1 MNKLNSQ
8 RYFRLLTGLLC
19 VLSSTSSRAQ
29 LIVIYDSGETQ
40 PLAPYLQS
48 LQPEKPQNKPQNKPQ
63 KKPSPQPQLLGP
75 ADISNMLPM
84 HSPGLTVG
92 TLSPLD
98 SNPPQLTLLAKG
110 NPRPFFLIG
119 TDERSRQWLLAHRSQ
134 LVSLGAVGMVVQ
146 ANTEEE
152 LEGIAAIANGLP
164 ITLGSASDIAKA
176 LGIRHYPVLISAR
189 GVEQ

>member
-1 MNKLNSQ
+1 MNILNSQ
-8 RYFRLLTGLLC
+8 RYCRLLTGLLC
-19 VLSSTSSRAQ
+19 VLSSTLSWAE

-48 LQPEKPQNKPQNKPQ
+48 LRPEKPQSKPQNKPRPQ
-63 KKPSPQPQLLGP
+63 TQLLGP
-75 ADISNMLPM
+75 ADIGNLLPM
-84 HSPGLTVG
+84 RSPGLTVG
-92 TLSPLD
+92 TISPLA
-98 SNPPQLTLLAKG
+98 SNKPKVTLLAKG

-119 TDERSRQWLLAHRSQ
+119 ADKRSQQWLATYRSQ

-146 ANTEEE
+146 ANTLEE
-152 LEGIAAIANGLP
+152 LERIATIAGGLP

-176 LGIRHYPVLISAR
+176 LGIRHYPVLISAQ

>member
-8 RYFRLLTGLLC
+8 RYYRLLTGLFC
-19 VLSSTSSRAQ
+19 VLSSTLSWAQ

-48 LQPEKPQNKPQNKPQ
+48 LRPEKPQSKPQ
-63 KKPSPQPQLLGP
+63 KKPRPQPQLLGS
-75 ADISNMLPM
+75 ADVSNLLPM
-84 HSPGLTVG
+84 HSPGLTLG
-92 TLSPLD
+92 TLSPLA

-134 LVSLGAVGMVVQ
+134 LVLLGAVGMVVQ
-146 ANTEEE
+146 ANTKEE
-152 LEGIAAIANGLP
+152 LERIAAIADGLP
-164 ITLGSASDIAKA
+164 ITLGSASDIVKA